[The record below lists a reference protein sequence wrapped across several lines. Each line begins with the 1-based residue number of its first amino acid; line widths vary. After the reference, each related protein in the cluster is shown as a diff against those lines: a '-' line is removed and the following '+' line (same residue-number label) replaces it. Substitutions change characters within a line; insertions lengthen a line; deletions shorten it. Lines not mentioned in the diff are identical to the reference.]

1 MAGLEE
7 EWSTLVSDIHFKRY
21 GDALQKLQ
29 TIMFSRDAGSMLT
42 ARLRVSELLRK
53 TAFSYLKLMAQ
64 KSIQDK
70 LNMLQFL
77 LDAFT
82 CTHDR
87 ESQLVVRYEALILR
101 EFDVRIGP
109 QLNVYID
116 EWVCFAEDCLN
127 NGFIPNAIKG
137 FDKALLYLDSLNN
150 ANQMAEELC
159 KCREKADA
167 IREIRDLA
175 QNMLSADSGMQ
186 YLKFYSLMFH
196 FLRSQ

>member
-87 ESQLVVRYEALILR
+87 E
-101 EFDVRIGP
+101 
-109 QLNVYID
+109 
-116 EWVCFAEDCLN
+116 
-127 NGFIPNAIKG
+127 G

-175 QNMLSADSGMQ
+175 QNMLSADSVQAEATRYIKQRRTSRPHVEPMSV
-186 YLKFYSLMFH
+186 KHSASYSYGIGIKKRNLQKLQEYRNIEVDDEKNISTH
-196 FLRSQ
+196 CV